1 MSETIEIIKTNIP
14 IINDTSNNISESSNV
29 SESVITE
36 NIDFSAMSKR
46 EILDFC
52 SNSPFYL
59 GQFAKLFCRNINDD
73 ITTFFTTSLNQ
84 NGNDNIKEAFVHV
97 FFDEETEEFKYVI
110 DLQEDS
116 YPNILCIKLT
126 LEEIDTSKP
135 EVSIF
140 TEEKSLKAESN

>member
-1 MSETIEIIKTNIP
+1 MSEIIKINIP
-14 IINDTSNNISESSNV
+14 VVNDASNNTSESSNV
-29 SESVITE
+29 SESVIME

-73 ITTFFTTSLNQ
+73 ITTFFTTSLN
-84 NGNDNIKEAFVHV
+84 GNENIKEAFVHV
-97 FFDEETEEFKYVI
+97 FFDEETEEFKYLI

-116 YPNILCIKLT
+116 YPNTLCIKLT

-135 EVSIF
+135 EVSIL
-140 TEEKSLKAESN
+140 TEEKSPKVESN

>member
-1 MSETIEIIKTNIP
+1 MSETIKTNILVVS
-14 IINDTSNNISESSNV
+14 DTSNNISESSNV
-29 SESVITE
+29 NESAITE
-36 NIDFSAMSKR
+36 NIDFSVMSKR

-84 NGNDNIKEAFVHV
+84 NIKEAFVHV

-116 YPNILCIKLT
+116 YPNTLCIKLT

-135 EVSIF
+135 EVNIL
-140 TEEKSLKAESN
+140 TEEKSLKVESN

>member
-1 MSETIEIIKTNIP
+1 MSNETIETNISVA
-14 IINDTSNNISESSNV
+14 NNVSNHANESSNIN
-29 SESVITE
+29 ESTITE

-59 GQFAKLFCRNINDD
+59 GQFAKLFCRNINDN
-73 ITTFFTTSLNQ
+73 ITTFLNQ
-84 NGNDNIKEAFVHV
+84 NENENIKEAFVHV
-97 FFDEETEEFKYVI
+97 FFDEETEEFKYLI

-116 YPNILCIKLT
+116 YPNTLCIKLT

-135 EVSIF
+135 KVNIF
-140 TEEKSLKAESN
+140 TEETSSEIESN